1 MSEII
6 NIQLLPPNLLMID
19 HVKSH
24 CQTLMIAVVF
34 MYKKIYANNELKYI
48 LILFIYG
55 RDMAILGKDINS
67 Y

>member
-1 MSEII
+1 
-6 NIQLLPPNLLMID
+6 
-19 HVKSH
+19 
-24 CQTLMIAVVF
+24 MIAVVF
-34 MYKKIYANNELKYI
+34 MYKKIYSDNELKYI